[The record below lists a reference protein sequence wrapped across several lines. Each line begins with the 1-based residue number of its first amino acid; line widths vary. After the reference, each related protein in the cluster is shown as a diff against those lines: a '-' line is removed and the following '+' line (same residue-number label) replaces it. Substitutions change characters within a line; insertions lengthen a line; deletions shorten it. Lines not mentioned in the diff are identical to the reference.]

1 MGERLA
7 GGVDEFP
14 EQDGQGRPGIEIS
27 VDPLLDI
34 PCRDL
39 QESWHIGT
47 DREALFLGA
56 HLAFV
61 EPGLHLKK
69 LLLAGAEGF
78 LDPERHLGG
87 EGGFAV
93 QEVGQRRATNTKQLS
108 SGLHGQAGRSDVLL
122 LDVEA
127 RMNRSGASCRCSHV
141 YVVPVL
147 CSVTGYTI
155 FRQVMSCGGPMRY
168 KCDIVLVHLSNN
180 RLI

>member
-78 LDPERHLGG
+78 LDSERHLRG
-87 EGGFAV
+87 EGGSTV
-93 QEVGQRRATNTKQLS
+93 QEVGQRRAANTKQFS

-122 LDVEA
+122 FDVGA
-127 RMNRSGASCRCSHV
+127 RMKRFWASGRCGHLCV
-141 YVVPVL
+141 LLVL
-147 CSVTGYTI
+147 CSVTGYRI
-155 FRQVMSCGGPMRY
+155 SV
-168 KCDIVLVHLSNN
+168 K
-180 RLI
+180 